1 MLLYLRSK
9 EDIAPAK
16 ERLTALGV
24 EHGFLAESLAFEI
37 AAENSIYSPATLVA
51 RISDFGR
58 VEGSATK
65 SPLLDTLPKDHE
77 VVVRVQGAEPIRF
90 RNHPKQAVWIAGP
103 CSLDETNDLHE
114 NARRLSALGVHV
126 LRGGALK
133 PRTSPHEFQG
143 IGRRGYP
150 LLAEAAHAH
159 GMAAISE
166 ALSED
171 DVDEAAEHLDIIQVG
186 ARNMQNFGLLRRLGS
201 CGRAVLL
208 KRGPG
213 ASLRE
218 WALAAEY
225 IVAAGNRNV
234 ILCERGV
241 RGLERELRYT
251 MDLAGAA
258 FMQHRYNLPV
268 LIDPSHAT
276 GVKQILDACTAGA
289 LAMGFAGVMLETH
302 PRPVEARSDS
312 LQALTPEDFAVIA
325 QRYLRSERRLG
336 RADLKS
342 VSAANSLQN

>member
-9 EDIAPAK
+9 EDFSAAK
-16 ERLTALGV
+16 ERLVALGV
-24 EHGFLAESLAFEI
+24 EHNFISESLVFEI
-37 AAENSIYSPATLVA
+37 AGENSIYSLSVLIA
-51 RISDFGR
+51 RLSDFGR
-58 VEGSATK
+58 VEASATRT
-65 SPLLDTLPKDHE
+65 PLLDTLPQDHE
-77 VVVRVQGAEPIRF
+77 VVVRVNGADPIRF
-90 RNHPKQAVWIAGP
+90 RNHPKNAIWIAGP
-103 CSLDETNDLHE
+103 CSLDETNDLKE

-166 ALSED
+166 ALSEE
-171 DVDEAAEHLDIIQVG
+171 DVDEAAQHLDIIQVG
-186 ARNMQNFGLLRRLGS
+186 ARNMQNFSLLRKLGT

-213 ASLRE
+213 ASLKE

-258 FMQHRYNLPV
+258 FMQHRYSLPV

-276 GVKQILDACTAGA
+276 GVKQVLEACTAGA

-302 PRPVEARSDS
+302 PRPVEARSDA
-312 LQALTPEDFAVIA
+312 LQALTPEEFASIA
-325 QRYLRSERRLG
+325 QKHLRSDRRPG
-336 RADLKS
+336 RPDLKP
-342 VSAANSLQN
+342 VQSASLPN